1 MGDPA
6 TRGADRVQRRPGL
19 PRHDGRLPPGGG
31 RVSLHAR
38 PHLNSAR
45 RRARKAQLAARDGW
59 RCAYCSQRFWSLD
72 EATMDHVVPISLYR
86 TWSASALVLACLPC
100 NRGKADRFPLLIA
113 LLLIRLVDRVD
124 APPVHPVIHPTSPL
138 DRSTLPAAGSRPVE
152 SGGSPVDRVDVHRS
166 PEVFTPAVLRL
177 LARLARACQSADRT
191 APELGGRS
199 SVHQGVHRVHS
210 HPRTAAHR
218 SSHGER
224 TADRPART
232 RLCTA
237 PHGPARTPRRESA

>member
-1 MGDPA
+1 M
-6 TRGADRVQRRPGL
+6 
-19 PRHDGRLPPGGG
+19 
-31 RVSLHAR
+31 SLHAR

-59 RCAYCSQRFWSLD
+59 RCAYCSHRFRSLD
-72 EATMDHVVPISLYR
+72 EATMDHVVPVSLYR

-113 LLLIRLVDRVD
+113 LLLIGAVDGVD
-124 APPVHPVIHPTSPL
+124 TPPVHPRVHPTSPL
-138 DRSTLPAAGSRPVE
+138 DQSTIPAAGSRPVE

-166 PEVFTPAVLRL
+166 PEMFTPDVLRL
-177 LARLARACQSADRT
+177 LARLAQAQESADRS
-191 APELGGRS
+191 AVESGGRS
-199 SVHQGVHRVHS
+199 GVHQGVHPVHG
-210 HPRTAAHR
+210 HPRTAVHR
-218 SSHGER
+218 SSHGGR